1 MAVITISGQFGA
13 GEDLVAER
21 VAKTLAYRLVD
32 RPLVLRVLEQ
42 YGIIDYEKLLDTPP
56 HLFDGLGNEKQSAND
71 LLNSLY
77 LLFAKRNNVVIS
89 SRRAFISLE
98 PFLNVLTVFL
108 KAPESERIRNVMH
121 WQGVN
126 QKDATRLVRTEEER
140 RHGILES
147 LVKGCADSMAM
158 WTITLDTYRLGMD
171 VATNTIV
178 AATSQVAKADSL
190 YGWQDGIPTTETI
203 ETDHVME
210 NVVDKVLQ

>member
-1 MAVITISGQFGA
+1 MAVISISGQFGA
-13 GEDLVAER
+13 GEDLIADR
-21 VAKTLAYRLVD
+21 VAKTLAYRLVN
-32 RPLVLRVLEQ
+32 RPVVLRVLEQ

-56 HLFDGLGNEKQSAND
+56 HLFDGLGGEKQSAND

-121 WQGVN
+121 WQGLSH
-126 QKDATRLVRTEEER
+126 KEARRLVRTEEER
-140 RHGILES
+140 RRGILES

-158 WTITLDTYRLGMD
+158 WTIILDTHRLGMD

-178 AATSQVAKADSL
+178 AATRQVAKADNL
-190 YGWQDGIPTTETI
+190 YGWHDGIPTTETI

-210 NVVDKVLQ
+210 NVVDKVLA